1 MSFTTICMQ
10 SNAFKVE
17 HPSDIRVMFN
27 LMGFN
32 TVYDKEDNTITLY
45 GDEETDFNLDYAEL
59 VVLKEKHVNAGT
71 EDETKILGFVGEY
84 NSTTEDELLEQYSEK
99 GFAFTKQD
107 VEVIDIVQYIQHE
120 LLQDEELKIM
130 TAGFDSSI
138 RGNRNP
144 FGYLEVISKGSH
156 NFKSLRDLL

>member
-71 EDETKILGFVGEY
+71 EDE
-84 NSTTEDELLEQYSEK
+84 LLEQYSEK

-138 RGNRNP
+138 RGNRDP
-144 FGYLEVISKGSH
+144 FGYLEVISKDSH
-156 NFKSLRDLL
+156 NFKSLHDLL